1 MAEDKDEYK
10 ALGEQL
16 REEYQRLTKKNTSDS
31 SGNGQQRLNPDRAD
45 LAQSYT
51 MREKQT
57 TLQAME
63 KNRLVLIENAIER
76 LEDETYGQCIECRQ
90 IIRLERLKIIPTAEL
105 CISCQE
111 IQERRK

>member
-1 MAEDKDEYK
+1 MADDKDVYQ

-16 REEYQRLTKKNTSDS
+16 RLEYQRLMKKYTTDS

-51 MREKQT
+51 KREKET

-76 LEDETYGQCIECRQ
+76 FEDGTYGQCIECGQ